1 METCGNMVISI
12 AFSEVHRTGFPD
24 VPSCA
29 CRSTLIPTARRNWHK
44 SLKNFLSSKEQAC
57 FWEEG
62 DHLLGTCHKADGIQY
77 NKTRIVLKG
86 TEVLEHFEVQI

>member
-1 METCGNMVISI
+1 MVISI

-44 SLKNFLSSKEQAC
+44 SLKNF
-57 FWEEG
+57 
-62 DHLLGTCHKADGIQY
+62 TCHPKNRPVSGRRVTICWAHVTRQMGY

>member
-1 METCGNMVISI
+1 LQEYFDSHSTEELAQVI
-12 AFSEVHRTGFPD
+12 EELH
-24 VPSCA
+24 
-29 CRSTLIPTARRNWHK
+29 
-44 SLKNFLSSKEQAC
+44 LSSKEQAC